1 MNGKLKRKN
10 FDRANDFD
18 LNDFPE
24 RETPTS
30 SHTQSKV
37 QINPK
42 KFVGDLIKYDI
53 KAVAKNES
61 QKELINSI
69 KNNEITI
76 CQGKP
81 GSGKTYLA
89 VLYALSLLQK
99 KDNKFTKIYLVK
111 SVQPTKNEEIGFL
124 KGTWQEK
131 VEPFMWSF
139 YINIEKII
147 GRANLDLLI
156 ENKIIEPLP
165 IAYIRGFSV
174 DNTILILDE
183 SQNLTF
189 DVSKT
194 ILTRI
199 GENSKFIMLG
209 DVKQVDLKN
218 KSESALSNVIKMFKN
233 VESIGVVEMNPN
245 DVSIRNPLI
254 DIIETKFDEFEENS
268 KKVKINKREPLN
280 D

>member
-1 MNGKLKRKN
+1 MSGKLKRKN
-10 FDRANDFD
+10 FDRANDID

-30 SHTQSKV
+30 SHTQSRV

-76 CQGKP
+76 VKGKP

-89 VLYALSLLQK
+89 VTYALSLLQK
-99 KDNKFTKIYLVK
+99 KDTPYEKIYLVK
-111 SVQPTKNEEIGFL
+111 SVQALKNEEMGFL
-124 KGTWQEK
+124 KGSLQEK
-131 VEPFMWSF
+131 FFPFMMSYF
-139 YINIEKII
+139 VNIEKVI
-147 GRANLDLLI
+147 GKPNLNSLL
-156 ENKIIEPLP
+156 ENNIIEPFPL
-165 IAYIRGFSV
+165 AYIRGCTL
-174 DNTILILDE
+174 DNCLIISDE
-183 SQNLTF
+183 SQNITPTNL
-189 DVSKT
+189 KT
-194 ILTRI
+194 LMSRI
-199 GENSKFIMLG
+199 GENSKLIMLG
-209 DVKQVDLKN
+209 DINQIDLKN
-218 KSESALSNVIKMFKN
+218 KEESGYNNIIKMFKN
-233 VESIGVVEMNPN
+233 VEGIGVVEMNPN

-254 DIIETKFDEFEENS
+254 DIIEAKFDEFDENS
-268 KKVKINKREPLN
+268 KKIKTNKREPLN